1 MIKAKYF
8 VALFVFFNLLTFT
21 SCTSDDA
28 EEIQLS
34 RSVQNPTAEGEEGT
48 PIDKTKN

>member
-21 SCTSDDA
+21 SCTADDA
-28 EEIQLS
+28 DEIQLS
-34 RSVQNPTAEGEEGT
+34 KTVQDSYAEGEDEAPKPIKGT
-48 PIDKTKN
+48 

>member
-34 RSVQNPTAEGEEGT
+34 KSVQDTFATGEDVIPST
-48 PIDKTKN
+48 TKGG